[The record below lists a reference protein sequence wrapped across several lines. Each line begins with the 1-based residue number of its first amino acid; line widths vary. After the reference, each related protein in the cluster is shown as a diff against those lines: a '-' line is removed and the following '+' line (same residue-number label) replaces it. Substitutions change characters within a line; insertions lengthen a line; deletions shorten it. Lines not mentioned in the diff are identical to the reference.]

1 MSLAFLVKFLK
12 KKKILTLTFV
22 FIFVLISAKSAE
34 RTPSQLLVNKI
45 FGIFTERVKSVKNKM
60 SDKIFDDT
68 TVEIEPA
75 SLAQTTL
82 KFMTR

>member
-1 MSLAFLVKFLK
+1 MTTKKLPLAFVL
-12 KKKILTLTFV
+12 
-22 FIFVLISAKSAE
+22 IFVLISAKSAE
-34 RTPSQLLVNKI
+34 RTPSQPPVNKI
-45 FGIFTERVKSVKNKM
+45 LGIFTEKVKSVKNKM

-82 KFMTR
+82 KFMTS